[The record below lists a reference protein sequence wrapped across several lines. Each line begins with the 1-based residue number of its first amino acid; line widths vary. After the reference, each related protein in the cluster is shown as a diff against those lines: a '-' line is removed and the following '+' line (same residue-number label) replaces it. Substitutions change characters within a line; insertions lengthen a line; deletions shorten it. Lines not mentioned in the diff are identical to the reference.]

1 MAIESDTFQIPPLIK
16 EIEAKKK
23 IQLKIDCPWPGCYKK
38 GHKTNRAKGCKYYG
52 KTNDDSFVT
61 ALEIYLKSEYP
72 DQYGKSPLHD
82 ADDFSHPVVP
92 TMLLQIDFIVCFG
105 LQSNR
110 ILEHKKAALRSFLP
124 SLRHPGREISSS
136 AKLFL

>member
-1 MAIESDTFQIPPLIK
+1 MQNQKMKEQMAKQRIDEKRGATYGAGVAIESDTFQIPPLIK
-16 EIEAKKK
+16 ETEAKKK

-82 ADDFSHPVVP
+82 ADDFSHPMVP

-105 LQSNR
+105 GVYR
-110 ILEHKKAALRSFLP
+110 FDVRFL
-124 SLRHPGREISSS
+124 
-136 AKLFL
+136 